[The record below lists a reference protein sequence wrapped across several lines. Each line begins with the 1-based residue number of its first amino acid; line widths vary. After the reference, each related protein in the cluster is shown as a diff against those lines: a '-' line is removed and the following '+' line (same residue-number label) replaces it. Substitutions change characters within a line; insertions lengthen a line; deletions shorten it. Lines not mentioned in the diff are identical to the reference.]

1 MAEQTSSGGAGVSG
15 TSSVGTGWLRGVVK
29 HVPSGDRV
37 VIMGVAKGGAIPPEK
52 EIALAYVTAP
62 RLARTRGDEL
72 KSGDEACA
80 WDSREW
86 LRKRCIGQVK
96 SLRESTCIRKEKKK
110 FSRETAQENVEKK
123 KKSERK
129 VKCMRDGLTSA

>member
-96 SLRESTCIRKEKKK
+96 SLRESTCIRKEKKS
-110 FSRETAQENVEKK
+110 FQEKLPRKMSKRRRKAKEK
-123 KKSERK
+123 
-129 VKCMRDGLTSA
+129 

>member
-15 TSSVGTGWLRGVVK
+15 TSSGVGTGWLRGVVK

-110 FSRETAQENVEKK
+110 SFQEKLPRKMSKRRRKAKEK
-123 KKSERK
+123 
-129 VKCMRDGLTSA
+129 

>member
-1 MAEQTSSGGAGVSG
+1 MKIDTHRDREREEETRSSSMADGGSTTGAGVSG
-15 TSSVGTGWLRGVVK
+15 TSVVGTTGWLRGVVK
-29 HVPSGDRV
+29 HVFSGDRV

-80 WDSREW
+80 WDAREW
-86 LRKRCIGQVK
+86 LRKRCIGQVMTLSR
-96 SLRESTCIRKEKKK
+96 SLCFYI
-110 FSRETAQENVEKK
+110 
-123 KKSERK
+123 
-129 VKCMRDGLTSA
+129 